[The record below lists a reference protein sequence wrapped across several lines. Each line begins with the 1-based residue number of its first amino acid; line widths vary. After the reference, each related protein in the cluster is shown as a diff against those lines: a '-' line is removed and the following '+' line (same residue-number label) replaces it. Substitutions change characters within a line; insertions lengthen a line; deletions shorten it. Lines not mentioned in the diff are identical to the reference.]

1 MARWLALLCTLAAAQ
16 QCPGADDD
24 ALTLSTKSRAELD
37 QLRACVLGTTAIDRT
52 VTRILLAGTDAA
64 LTDARVVKLDASLPV
79 KQRAQFFAAA
89 RVVVGAGAALAD
101 IVYCAPGTSV
111 VAVGAWAH
119 HERLARTL
127 GLTYASVAAGTEVG
141 RGRDRRGQPF
151 WRDRGPDVAALRRA
165 VDAALG
171 GRRLQQQ
178 TWAPVTI
185 DDRSPCEA
193 RVHAVVVGDEDAP
206 AAAILSYRA
215 WQWRHAVFTTVATG
229 ISKDHFHDAVLKAE
243 GPFASPWAAG
253 HRTGP
258 SSRADFFDHLVKAV
272 VNKDGCQAGNR
283 SRHEAHHARYL
294 EALAAAAPRNADS
307 DWAFVVDARA
317 HVRPKL
323 LGKLVAA
330 AARFGDPIK
339 ERIRVGRRL
348 ASAQKS
354 NSRHAIDAT
363 PALPT
368 HRLICAQAHA
378 APRRRPRAL
387 PLVVQAAGR
396 ARRGL
401 PGQGRFA
408 CVAGSIG
415 GHRLAEGAEG
425 ASLRRPAGPPRR
437 RAARAGLRPQLRDL
451 RDGARARRRQGP
463 VAHVHVGR
471 GGPRG
476 RVRGPGPLG
485 RGPRHRGGVLGHPFL
500 RAVRGRALDEGRQ
513 AHPCRRRDN
522 RGALRRRDERVV
534 VGAAVRGAGDLSVRI
549 TLS

>member
-1 MARWLALLCTLAAAQ
+1 MTRWLILCTLAAAQ

-24 ALTLSTKSRAELD
+24 ALTLSTKSRADLD
-37 QLRACVLGTTAIDRT
+37 RLRACVLGTTAIDRT
-52 VTRILLAGTDAA
+52 VTRILLAGTDVA

-127 GLTYASVAAGTEVG
+127 GLTYASVAAGTKMG

-151 WRDRGPDVAALRRA
+151 WRDRGPDVVSLKRA

-171 GRRLQQQ
+171 SRRLQQQ
-178 TWAPVTI
+178 QWAPLVVE
-185 DDRSPCEA
+185 RSPCEA

-206 AAAILSYRA
+206 AAAVLPYRA
-215 WQWRHAVFTTVATG
+215 WQWRHAVFTTVAAG

-253 HRTGP
+253 QRTGP
-258 SSRADFFDHLVKAV
+258 SSRADFFDHLVKNV

-294 EALAAAAPRNADS
+294 EALAAAASRNADS

-330 AARFGDPIK
+330 AARFGDPRT
-339 ERIRVGRRL
+339 ERIRVGRRHTL
-348 ASAQKS
+348 
-354 NSRHAIDAT
+354 H
-363 PALPT
+363 
-368 HRLICAQAHA
+368 
-378 APRRRPRAL
+378 
-387 PLVVQAAGR
+387 
-396 ARRGL
+396 
-401 PGQGRFA
+401 PG
-408 CVAGSIG
+408 G
-415 GHRLAEGAEG
+415 GHARYLL
-425 ASLRRPAGPPRR
+425 SFKRRDARVV
-437 RAARAGLRPQLRDL
+437 AFQARAGLLISRAALEAIDWPKVLQAQACGAMRGLSADERLERVFGRNFGYYATAPALAAAKARSRMFMLDTAMHSDSFAGQVPWGEAPATAAVFL
-451 RDGARARRRQGP
+451 DTPFSEPFQEGHWTQVDKLTHENDGAIGALCAATLNASSSSLRCE
-463 VAHVHVGR
+463 
-471 GGPRG
+471 
-476 RVRGPGPLG
+476 GPG
-485 RGPRHRGGVLGHPFL
+485 V
-500 RAVRGRALDEGRQ
+500 
-513 AHPCRRRDN
+513 CRC
-522 RGALRRRDERVV
+522 V
-534 VGAAVRGAGDLSVRI
+534 
-549 TLS
+549 